1 MSNKTEDA
9 YDDVLSYI
17 HGNVMNLTC
26 AKFSTDYLVAI
37 RNALQKISP
46 GVQLVACWFH
56 FCQAVKRYATKIAG
70 FNKFLQWDAEAKVI
84 FEQMHCLPLLP
95 PEHIL
100 PAFKTLEVKAS
111 AINKK
116 AFLKFFVYCQRQ
128 WLVRVRIPRLIPFF
142 PFFVRISLSVF

>member
-70 FNKFLQWDAEAKVI
+70 FNKFLQWNAEAKVI

-116 AFLKFFVYCQRQ
+116 AFLNFFCLLSTAMARSCKNPSAHT
-128 WLVRVRIPRLIPFF
+128 IF
-142 PFFVRISLSVF
+142 PLFC